1 MKALKINSS
10 MEEIKAMPIFTF
22 KKLLKQ
28 KCEEKALEYL
38 LNKQGSKGSQIIY
51 SKMKMADYLYPN
63 DQLSITEQRRIFS
76 IRNKMVADIPANF
89 CSKEKN
95 TNICICKMKEDIEH
109 IYNCKILNKIEP
121 KVKYEMIYSENINQQ
136 KLIMKRLEN
145 NMKTRNE
152 QKNLNEPCDPLDPL
166 YSHVENSNG

>member
-1 MKALKINSS
+1 
-10 MEEIKAMPIFTF
+10 
-22 KKLLKQ
+22 
-28 KCEEKALEYL
+28 
-38 LNKQGSKGSQIIY
+38 
-51 SKMKMADYLYPN
+51 
-63 DQLSITEQRRIFS
+63 
-76 IRNKMVADIPANF
+76 MVADIPANF

-136 KLIMKRLEN
+136 KLIMKRLED